1 MTQRSIHNINNSMS
15 IIKEFKWVWIILTL
29 ATFALQ
35 PIKTGFEK
43 GHHGWV
49 SADGLSLF
57 SRADS
62 DHYFVA
68 VMAEH
73 KTKDGIEYHYF
84 DRYPPFF
91 SPLMNLF
98 LAPFL
103 DDFNV
108 FIMLARH
115 LMNIIFILTVIVGT
129 RLLFYF
135 IEDKKRAL
143 GVAFIIFSGHFFIH
157 YKDMPHFDQ
166 PAILGNLL
174 ILYGICEYKFNQRFK
189 PLLLLAIIVPLFG
202 RGYSS
207 NFLLLTWNI
216 FEFIFHFKTLGSN
229 IFTKIIGH
237 LKTKT
242 FIALLLSVP
251 VTAGFLGY
259 NLYIESIVRDVKI
272 TETSI
277 FDSAKRRLGAKT
289 LMTERE
295 KKAQWH
301 RFIPKQIDRKK
312 DLFSPEFLSMFDI
325 GRKNVKAGWE
335 YYLRRLPSELWGIIV
350 IIFFFMSTRKYYK
363 TLEENKKIL
372 YLTFIFSGFVWLY
385 TMRKLATY
393 HDYTTLYYV
402 GFSMMIFTTL
412 AQYKFQNWKTRRIL
426 ILGFVM
432 MFGSLVANLY
442 KIYPKA
448 QLVNHQ
454 ADDFNR
460 IRKEAAEKVKEPV
473 FYFEGTDPKG
483 GSRFIY
489 GSPFAPALYTTGYLL
504 TTNKELANVIV
515 HWEDGRIKIKEI
527 INE

>member
-1 MTQRSIHNINNSMS
+1 MTRGFRYNISNSMGV
-15 IIKEFKWVWIILTL
+15 IKEFKWVWLTL
-29 ATFALQ
+29 LLAIAALQ

-57 SRADS
+57 SRADK

-73 KTKDGIEYHYF
+73 LTKDGIKYHYF
-84 DRYPPFF
+84 DRYPPFL

-98 LAPFL
+98 LDPFE
-103 DDFNV
+103 DDFNL
-108 FIMLARH
+108 FIMIARH
-115 LMNIIFILTVIVGT
+115 IMNIIFLITVMVGFKIIT
-129 RLLFYF
+129 FF
-135 IEDKKRAL
+135 IQDKKRAL
-143 GVAFIIFSGHFFIH
+143 GLALLIFSGSFFIH

-174 ILYGICEYKFNQRFK
+174 IIWGICEYKFNQRWK
-189 PLLLLAIIVPLFG
+189 LLLGLAIIVPLFG

-216 FEFIFHFKTLGSN
+216 FEFILNWENLGSN
-229 IFTKIIGH
+229 VFKKVINHFKKKCVWI
-237 LKTKT
+237 LV
-242 FIALLLSVP
+242 ASVP
-251 VTAGFLGY
+251 VTASFLAY
-259 NLYIESIVRDVKI
+259 NVYIESVIRDVPI

-289 LMTERE
+289 LVSERE
-295 KKAQWH
+295 KKAKWS

-325 GRKNVKAGWE
+325 GRKKVSASWE
-335 YYLRRLPSELWGIIV
+335 YYLRRFPSEFFGILV
-350 IIFFFMSTRKYYK
+350 IIFFLMNIRKYYRELSHEHK
-363 TLEENKKIL
+363 TI
-372 YLTFIFSGFVWLY
+372 YLTMIFSGFVWLY

-402 GFSMMIFTTL
+402 GLSMMLFTTL
-412 AQYKFQNWKTRRIL
+412 AQTKFKNWSTRRIL
-426 ILGFVM
+426 IIGFVM

-442 KIYPKA
+442 KIKPIA
-448 QLVNHQ
+448 QTVNHQ
-454 ADDFNR
+454 AHDFNE
-460 IRKEAAEKVKEPV
+460 IRKIAKSKFDRPI

-483 GSRFIY
+483 GTRFIY
-489 GSPFAPALYTTGYLL
+489 GSPFAQSLYTTGYLV
-504 TTNKELANVIV
+504 TTDKSLANIIV
-515 HWEDGRIKIKEI
+515 HWKNNRIKIKEI
-527 INE
+527 IE